1 MLAAMLIAFIGGALT
16 ILMPCGPMLLPSFF
30 AWSFTSPTAMA
41 KRTGQFTLG
50 LLAGTV
56 PMGIVVGGLG
66 VWLRGYVGLLT
77 TVAAVLII
85 ALAMM
90 QFFGWSVR
98 LPARRT
104 KATVG
109 VVGAQVTGSGGAVRA
124 QVAGGVND
132 SPGAKGS
139 VSGSLRAPIKRDSSS
154 ALGVM
159 VLGFSYSLAAIGCSG
174 PILGTVLSVSTVFSS
189 GGVLSGVLAMVFYAL
204 GMAFPVV
211 ILAFLWDRFD
221 LGNARWLKPTP
232 AKVLGQW
239 TTRGNIISGS
249 IMAILGVFLLIFGRT
264 SAMPSVISVNQQ
276 VDLEKRIMDWVQTVP
291 WSTVG
296 IVVIGGLVAV
306 ALSVVA
312 MRMLA
317 PSVKVDERQ
326 S

>member
-1 MLAAMLIAFIGGALT
+1 MLTAMAIAFIGGALT

-41 KRTGQFTLG
+41 KRTGQFTIG

-56 PMGIVVGGLG
+56 PMGVVVGGLG

-85 ALAMM
+85 ALAIM
-90 QFFGWSVR
+90 QFFGWSIP
-98 LPARRT
+98 LPTRRG
-104 KATVG
+104 KPAVG
-109 VVGAQVTGSGGAVRA
+109 AVGAQFSAKTVPVR
-124 QVAGGVND
+124 
-132 SPGAKGS
+132 
-139 VSGSLRAPIKRDSSS
+139 RDSSS
-154 ALGVM
+154 ALGVI

-189 GGVLSGVLAMVFYAL
+189 GGILSGVLAMVFYAL

-221 LGNARWLKPTP
+221 LGNAQWLKPKS

-239 TTRGNIISGS
+239 TTRGNIISGT
-249 IMAILGVFLLIFGRT
+249 IMAILGVFLLIFGRA
-264 SAMPSVISVNQQ
+264 SSLPSVISVNQQ
-276 VDLEKRIMDWVQTVP
+276 VDLEKRIMDWVETMP

-296 IVVIGGLVAV
+296 VVAIGAFAAI
-306 ALSVVA
+306 ALAVVA
-312 MRMLA
+312 MRMLVPGTA
-317 PSVKVDERQ
+317 TSSSVAAGPHDSDDRR
-326 S
+326 